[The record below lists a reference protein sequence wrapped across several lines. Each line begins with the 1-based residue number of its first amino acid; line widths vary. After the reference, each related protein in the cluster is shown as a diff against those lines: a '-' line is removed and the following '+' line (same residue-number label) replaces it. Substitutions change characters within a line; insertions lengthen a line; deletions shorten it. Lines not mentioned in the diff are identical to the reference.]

1 VSATVIADAGQLE
14 EAPPRRRRLPLVLA
28 LLLVLA
34 VGAGAAWYL
43 LIDGDD
49 VDPSELDGQI
59 VALPPMTTTVG
70 EASMHHARVAVAVV
84 LSHGQDPSVVEMR
97 APLLQDALL
106 RELAGMDGPTV
117 RSAEGSDALRAA
129 LSREAE
135 DIWGDDVVRR
145 VILTELLIN

>member
-1 VSATVIADAGQLE
+1 
-14 EAPPRRRRLPLVLA
+14 VLA
-28 LLLVLA
+28 HLHRLSGGDGVIVIGDA
-34 VGAGAAWYL
+34 
-43 LIDGDD
+43 DGDG
-49 VDPSELDGQI
+49 VDPSELDGEI

-84 LSHGQDPSVVEMR
+84 LSHGQDPAVVEMR

-106 RELAGMDGPTV
+106 RELAEMDGPTV